1 MDGTISLSWTTSTPT
16 SEVPPP
22 SELPSIIITRAGLPE
37 EDEQKPLV
45 LINPPGK
52 REPFIY
58 LPPVISISPP
68 SGLSSFKKASEP
80 IFVFNSKPVTE
91 PGVFEPAI
99 EVPKASEDM
108 FVINMDN
115 IITLS
120 ESMDDEMILMHQN
133 FARETGN
140 ISKSKMNR
148 KMGYLSN
155 VKEAKKILEKIYN
168 KEDTKGTNNKS

>member
-1 MDGTISLSWTTSTPT
+1 MEEDFYATLKLKTGEEVFALVIA
-16 SEVPPP
+16 SEEENRTMLVVHNPV
-22 SELPSIIITRAGLPE
+22 IITAIKAKDSVVGYRL
-37 EDEQKPLV
+37 
-45 LINPPGK
+45 
-52 REPFIY
+52 EPW
-58 LPPVISISPP
+58 L
-68 SGLSSFKKASEP
+68 K
-80 IFVFNSKPVTE
+80 TTR
-91 PGVFEPAI
+91 
-99 EVPKASEDM
+99 EDM

-155 VKEAKKILEKIYN
+155 VKDAKKILEKIYKDSN
-168 KEDTKGTNNKS
+168 SNTNNKS

>member
-1 MDGTISLSWTTSTPT
+1 MKFQDLAKEVQDYINQRASYYSKTGEEVFALVIA
-16 SEVPPP
+16 SEEENRTMLVVHNPV
-22 SELPSIIITRAGLPE
+22 IITAIKAKDSVVGYRL
-37 EDEQKPLV
+37 
-45 LINPPGK
+45 
-52 REPFIY
+52 EPW
-58 LPPVISISPP
+58 L
-68 SGLSSFKKASEP
+68 K
-80 IFVFNSKPVTE
+80 TTR
-91 PGVFEPAI
+91 
-99 EVPKASEDM
+99 EDM